1 MRKLFLLSL
10 FIGLFG
16 TIRAQQDPQASM
28 YFFNPLQFN
37 AAYAGSRDALTVT
50 AVSRAQWLGWDGAPK
65 TQFLSVHAPVLKKKI
80 ALGANLNY
88 DKVGARSGLDA
99 MFHFAYRMQLNKRN
113 LTLSF
118 GASAGLQ
125 QFQYNFSGLNVT
137 DLNDLNFQQSN
148 SITNSNFGLGV
159 YLYNRKFYAG
169 ASIPRLLNRSFESN
183 TGNAFYQRHL
193 NVVAGY
199 VYEYNSVV
207 ALKPSLL
214 FKYTANSPA
223 SLDINL
229 SAQFF
234 HQFWIGAL
242 YRVHDA
248 VGFNA
253 SYIFKDFCTI
263 GYAYDF
269 PINGKIYNQW
279 GSHEVVL
286 SLDIVS
292 RKNAYLSPRYF

>member
-1 MRKLFLLSL
+1 
-10 FIGLFG
+10 
-16 TIRAQQDPQASM
+16 
-28 YFFNPLQFN
+28 
-37 AAYAGSRDALTVT
+37 
-50 AVSRAQWLGWDGAPK
+50 
-65 TQFLSVHAPVLKKKI
+65 
-80 ALGANLNY
+80 
-88 DKVGARSGLDA
+88 
-99 MFHFAYRMQLNKRN
+99 
-113 LTLSF
+113 
-118 GASAGLQ
+118 
-125 QFQYNFSGLNVT
+125 
-137 DLNDLNFQQSN
+137 
-148 SITNSNFGLGV
+148 
-159 YLYNRKFYAG
+159 
-169 ASIPRLLNRSFESN
+169 
-183 TGNAFYQRHL
+183 
-193 NVVAGY
+193 
-199 VYEYNSVV
+199 
-207 ALKPSLL
+207 
-214 FKYTANSPA
+214 
-223 SLDINL
+223 L